1 MRFLLLA
8 ASGAAGTIARYLFR
22 EWTHGW
28 FGHHFPYG
36 TLIVNVLGCFLIG
49 VIGTLVDHKAVLG
62 ANAKYV
68 FMIGFLGAFTTFS
81 SFSYE
86 TWILLKDGHTLA
98 AAANVFGSLF
108 GCFAGLALGVWCARI
123 V

>member
-1 MRFLLLA
+1 MRYLLLA
-8 ASGAAGTIARYLFR
+8 ASGAAGTITRYLFR
-22 EWTHGW
+22 EWTHGL

-36 TLIVNVLGCFLIG
+36 TLIVNVSGCFLIG

-62 ANAKYV
+62 ANARYI

-81 SFSYE
+81 SFTYE
-86 TWILLKDGHTLA
+86 TWVLFKDGHALLA
-98 AAANVFGSLF
+98 GWNVLSSLL
-108 GCFAGLALGVWCARI
+108 GCFTGLALGIWCARF